1 MVRKTP
7 KNRKQEEGF
16 TLILVSALLVVAAMI
31 AASAMQKSK
40 RDEYWNPRVDT
51 EKKLLRIAEVLVAY
65 QRENQELPCV
75 ARRNVLPT
83 VSTHGQALDCSVAPV
98 GGDSVRQG
106 SGLNIIRIGTLP
118 YKTLGLS
125 ASMSEDEWGN
135 NFTYVVTEEL
145 TKGGTNYTNGVGA
158 IDIGNGDNAI
168 DGVTSVA
175 AFAIISHGPDAKGAF
190 RFNTSTRV
198 KSCTLTAGRDRENCD
213 DDATFYAD
221 TLNAQ
226 AGTDFYDDQVIWRE
240 VDSAAQNM

>member
-16 TLILVSALLVVAAMI
+16 TLILVAALLVVAAMI

-75 ARRNVLPT
+75 APRNVLPT
-83 VSTHGQALDCSVAPV
+83 VSTHGQALDCSAVPAGAPP
-98 GGDSVRQG
+98 DSVRQG
-106 SGLNIIRIGTLP
+106 TGLNAIRIGTLP

-145 TKGGTNYTNGVGA
+145 TKGGTDYTNGVGA
-158 IDIGNGDNAI
+158 IDINNE
-168 DGVTSVA
+168 DGAVTSVA
-175 AFAIISHGPDAKGAF
+175 AFVLISHGPDGKGAF
-190 RFNTSTRV
+190 RFNTSTII
-198 KSCTLTAGRDRENCD
+198 KLCTLTAGVDQENCD
-213 DDATFYAD
+213 DDATFYVE
-221 TLNAQ
+221 TLDPE
-226 AGTDFYDDQVIWRE
+226 AGVDFFDDQVIWRE